1 MLDIF
6 FQMVHAEE
14 KEKSSSAD
22 NKDFLQ
28 NEPYSAA
35 EGMYYLQL
43 LQCLLL
49 EFWMEIVTAI

>member
-1 MLDIF
+1 M
-6 FQMVHAEE
+6 QGKA

-35 EGMYYLQL
+35 EGMYYVL

-49 EFWMEIVTAI
+49 EFVGEDSHRNLIGLHMQ